1 MSRQIKIIVL
11 VVFILVLLGL
21 AHYQLRNTSPLY
33 NYFFSPIV
41 LYKTL
46 AESDFDLSNSGL
58 EKELIFTAKYP
69 GNHWVAILVEHPP
82 GAMEKYQSDFK
93 VKIEMIGENKV
104 LSESFAN
111 DSNYWFNFRD

>member
-33 NYFFSPIV
+33 NYFFSPKD

-111 DSNYWFNFRD
+111 DSNYWFNFRE